1 MFPGSENWFYV
12 DHRDV
17 AFLQS
22 GRYPRH
28 APGSDVDLPFWGTG
42 RADWQGFNPNGYTF
56 RTIPSSH
63 RPRALDPPQGFF
75 MSWNNKEAPG
85 WRKGAA
91 EWDGGPIQHA
101 LILQQRLFDE
111 VNRGGGKTD
120 LTGLTRSVNMTATTD
135 LREKE
140 DYPLMRRVIG
150 TASAVLCPSR
160 HAAARIQELY
170 GRSRLT
176 IAVPGV
182 RPAAP
187 AAGSSPPRLLCV
199 GALTPTKNQLGLLAA
214 LGELADLPWT
224 AALVGSTE
232 SSVGYAASV
241 AGAAARLGGRV
252 RLTGVLSGADLE
264 REWVAADLLVLPS
277 RVETYGMVVAEALAH
292 GIPAVVTAGTG
303 AEEALGS
310 ATEDGLPG
318 CAVPAAELAQHLRPW
333 LTDPKLRA
341 RWRRAAGRR
350 RQCQPSWEQTA
361 AAVLA
366 ALPGGGEPGGREVEV
381 EANVLAEDVP
391 ANGNA

>member
-1 MFPGSENWFYV
+1 MRGPAMSSSCEPIGFVTWADRSPTGGNVYNTELIAALRSRGIPVRLHRLPGRWP
-12 DHRDV
+12 
-17 AFLQS
+17 A
-22 GRYPRH
+22 
-28 APGSDVDLPFWGTG
+28 GSPAD
-42 RADWQGFNPNGYTF
+42 RA
-56 RTIPSSH
+56 RLL
-63 RPRALDPPQGFF
+63 RALRQGRKVIVDGIVAGVSPEEVGEAVDSGTFLAVLVHLPVGEEVGLPQ
-75 MSWNNKEAPG
+75 STREAY
-85 WRKGAA
+85 RLA
-91 EWDGGPIQHA
+91 E
-101 LILQQRLFDE
+101 
-111 VNRGGGKTD
+111 
-120 LTGLTRSVNMTATTD
+120 
-135 LREKE
+135 
-140 DYPLMRRVIG
+140 RRVIG

-252 RLTGVLSGADLE
+252 RLTGVLYGADLE
-264 REWVAADLLVLPS
+264 REWGAADLLVLPS

-318 CAVPAAELAQHLRPW
+318 CAVPAAELAPHLRPW

-381 EANVLAEDVP
+381 QANVLAEDVP
-391 ANGNA
+391 ADGNA